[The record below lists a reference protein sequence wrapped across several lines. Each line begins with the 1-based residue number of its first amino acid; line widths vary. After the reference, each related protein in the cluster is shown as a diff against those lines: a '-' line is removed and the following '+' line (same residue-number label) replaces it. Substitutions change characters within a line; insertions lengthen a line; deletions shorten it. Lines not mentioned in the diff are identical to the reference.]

1 MPKEFIEIA
10 TPNRDKDGVTRTMIR
25 RSSILVLMDFKG
37 HPRLP
42 GDSCSMGTCIYLYG
56 REVPMIIDLPL
67 EQTKK
72 LLEIE

>member
-10 TPNRDKDGVTRTMIR
+10 TPSRDKDGVTRTMIR
-25 RSSILVLMDFKG
+25 RSSILVLMDFRG
-37 HPRLP
+37 HPLAP
-42 GDSCSMGTCIYLYG
+42 GEPAMGTCIYLYG
-56 REVPMIIDLPL
+56 REVPVIIDLPL